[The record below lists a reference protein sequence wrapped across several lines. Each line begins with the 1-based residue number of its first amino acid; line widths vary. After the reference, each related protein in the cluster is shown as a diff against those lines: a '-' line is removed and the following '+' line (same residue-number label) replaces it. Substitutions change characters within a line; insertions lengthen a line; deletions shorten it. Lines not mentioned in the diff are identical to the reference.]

1 MVVLPD
7 VRTTANRA
15 SSSWM
20 PAGVVE
26 ARPAE
31 LAEYVG
37 VVPATQVMPTA
48 GCYAEAAVKV

>member
-1 MVVLPD
+1 
-7 VRTTANRA
+7 
-15 SSSWM
+15 M